1 MSRYLL
7 SPDPVLLLGVRPL
20 SSRRADLGLTIS
32 ELARQCHMPV
42 DDLEMF
48 ERGRCVPQP
57 SQAYALASTLEI
69 DRDQFCEWALT
80 QLLLHPQL
88 LASAVRAMD

>member
-1 MSRYLL
+1 M
-7 SPDPVLLLGVRPL
+7 
-20 SSRRADLGLTIS
+20 A
-32 ELARQCHMPV
+32 A

-57 SQAYALASTLEI
+57 SQAYALASILQIVRE
-69 DRDQFCEWALT
+69 QFCEWALT

-88 LASAVRAMD
+88 LASYAEQSMD